1 MNISNS
7 ILIRIIGLV
16 LALLWVVLLSFAL
29 PHEVPQAGADSL
41 GFSWHD
47 FMIATSDPMYPLNM
61 QVLMWVAFFYC
72 LAELAIKWLNLSE
85 EKLQLEAFDLYKN
98 PDHVVMH
105 TNQGEVQIQLDR
117 NEALKPELMAAIYFA
132 KRKSIPEKTLI
143 GSFFKKINHQFQSTN
158 DVGDV
163 YSVVNSL
170 IELKLHEVDLRYTVI
185 RYLAWLIPTLGFIGT
200 VIGIA
205 VALGKAGVMGSDDP
219 ALLQK
224 VIPLLATAFYTT
236 LLALLLS
243 AVVMILIQIIQAKD
257 EETVNAT
264 GSFCLDTIVTNL
276 KPKAESHR

>member
-1 MNISNS
+1 MKLSNS
-7 ILIRIIGLV
+7 LLIRIIGLI
-16 LALLWVVLLSFAL
+16 LALLWIVLLSFAL
-29 PHEVPQAGADSL
+29 PQDAPQAGSDSI

-47 FMIATSDPMYPLNM
+47 FLIATSDPMYPLNI
-61 QVLMWVAFFYC
+61 QVMMWLAFFYC
-72 LAELAIKWLNLSE
+72 MAELAIKWLNLTE
-85 EKLQLEAFDLYKN
+85 EKLHLEVFDLFDN
-98 PDHVVMH
+98 PNQVIMH
-105 TNQGEVQIQLDR
+105 SAQGEAKITLDP
-117 NEALKPELMAAIYFA
+117 NEALKPELLAAIYYA
-132 KRKSIPEKTLI
+132 KRKIVPENTLI

-205 VALGKAGVMGSDDP
+205 VALGKAGVLGADDP

-243 AVVMILIQIIQAKD
+243 AVVMILIQVVQAKD
-257 EETVNAT
+257 EQTVNDT
-264 GSFCLDTIVTNL
+264 GSVCLDIIVTNL
-276 KPKAESHR
+276 KPRAT